1 MNLEN
6 SIDEKF
12 SQTSILSMHEP
23 EKYKVHDNFRKY
35 LQNVSVLV
43 RKRYE
48 RMKVR

>member
-23 EKYKVHDNFRKY
+23 EKYKVHDNFRKTVIQKWI
-35 LQNVSVLV
+35 LT
-43 RKRYE
+43 E
-48 RMKVR
+48 R